1 MEGANGGFGIS
12 TVSRCTVH
20 TFMYVVR
27 YRYIQVRTG
36 SKVVLK
42 AVQVQYRVAVVQ
54 GGRCTGYTKLN

>member
-1 MEGANGGFGIS
+1 MVDLGFPLFPG
-12 TVSRCTVH
+12 VQYL
-20 TFMYVVR
+20 YVVR